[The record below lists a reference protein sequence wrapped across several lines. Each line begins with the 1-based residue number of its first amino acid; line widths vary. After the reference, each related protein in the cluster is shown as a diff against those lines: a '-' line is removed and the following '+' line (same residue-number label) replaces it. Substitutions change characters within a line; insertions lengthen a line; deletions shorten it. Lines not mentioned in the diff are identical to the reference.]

1 MKITFLFLVLFSQ
14 PASAKDV
21 DTTLISKSEAIEI
34 AKKNGC
40 YIEGADWYKKCEYLP
55 DKNQW
60 YISSQKYGGKD
71 AEKGKPWTI
80 VFIVIDARTG
90 KVIEKG
96 EEHKWGPPPKF

>member
-40 YIEGADWYKKCEYLP
+40 YIEGADWYKNVNIYRIKINGTYRR
-55 DKNQW
+55 KNM
-60 YISSQKYGGKD
+60 
-71 AEKGKPWTI
+71 A
-80 VFIVIDARTG
+80 VRMLRR
-90 KVIEKG
+90 
-96 EEHKWGPPPKF
+96 